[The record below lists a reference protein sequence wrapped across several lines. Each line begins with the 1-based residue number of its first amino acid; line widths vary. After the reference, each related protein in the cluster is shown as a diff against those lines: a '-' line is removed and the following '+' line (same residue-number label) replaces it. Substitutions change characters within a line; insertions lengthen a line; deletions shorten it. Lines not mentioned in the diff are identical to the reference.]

1 MPRIA
6 EIFSKPETFRA
17 IDAISRYR
25 AQFDLDSVI
34 RELRSSRLNLVDIAR
49 AHRLIA
55 NEEEERHLR
64 EHLLNERRRG
74 WWQHV
79 QPIEP
84 VIRKALL
91 KTVELVK
98 ERDLPVDAYWV
109 CTGTGRSAPFAVT
122 ISASEQQIT
131 LIFLTPAPPGVP
143 RRGGMGKESSIWIVQ
158 RAGRKVDARRVNR
171 VRLGGRDLRRPEARA

>member
-6 EIFSKPETFRA
+6 EILSKPETLRA

-25 AQFDLDSVI
+25 AQFDIDSVI
-34 RELRSSRLNLVDIAR
+34 RELRSPRLNLVDIAR

-55 NEEEERHLR
+55 NDEEERHLR
-64 EHLLNERRRG
+64 EHLLNEGRRG
-74 WWQHV
+74 WWQHA

-109 CTGTGRSAPFAVT
+109 CSGTGRSTPFAATV
-122 ISASEQQIT
+122 SASEQQIT
-131 LIFLTPAPPGVP
+131 LIFFTPEPPGL
-143 RRGGMGKESSIWIVQ
+143 RRRAGLPKEPSMWIVQ
-158 RAGRKVDARRVNR
+158 RAGR
-171 VRLGGRDLRRPEARA
+171 